1 MAKPRYRTQK
11 VERSAAEKPLEAKS
25 DFIGGKD
32 ATVVVPDNGAI
43 SINTVQQDYYP
54 WDAGAHIIAEEIEQ
68 FQINTE
74 LDYLETEADK
84 THRGTTGTIISQTD
98 SAEIGQ
104 DFVILP
110 QRYVLDKVQYLE
122 AIDTSITE
130 LIPSVVYGPSGP
142 PILRENPNSGETTG
156 IIIFPSHGTVDG
168 KITDDYSIFDDPALV
183 TTVYQFQ
190 GNHSRVLV
198 ADAYSYLAEDDVE
211 IEDDLTYEW
220 IFNSDNPAKHGLETR
235 TRITNRVIS
244 RTKKL
249 ALINGTIFET
259 GFYFCRIK
267 NSKGQTETPQ
277 IYILCTGGL
286 IIERDE
292 IRSPK
297 TSEGGDEF
305 LGFGAPT
312 GEILIDQQHDT
323 QYKKT
328 DGWFDFDVET
338 NEWSR
343 TAWDGL
349 QEEWYVRDNY
359 RGFNPWRVPK
369 YGPEPKQNS
378 VSDERVASPTKTSV
392 VSRVPET
399 PTLARKQQT
408 TVQPQQQVVTNTLPS
423 GKKGKT
429 NRLQQ
434 Q

>member
-1 MAKPRYRTQK
+1 MAKPRYRSQK
-11 VERSAAEKPLEAKS
+11 VVKSVESKPLAPRS
-25 DFIGGKD
+25 DVNAGKD
-32 ATVVVPDNGAI
+32 ATILSPDNGAV
-43 SINTVQQDYYP
+43 SIATIQEDYYP

-84 THRGTTGTIISQTD
+84 THRGTTGTIISQND

-110 QRYVLDKVQYLE
+110 QRYVLDKSQYLE
-122 AIDTSITE
+122 SIDTSITE
-130 LIPSVVYGPSGP
+130 LIPSVTYGPEGP

-168 KITDDYSIFDDPALV
+168 KITDNYSIFDDPALA
-183 TTVYQFQ
+183 TTVYQFP

-198 ADAYSYLAEDDVE
+198 ADAYNYLAEDDIE
-211 IEDDLTYEW
+211 IEDGLTYEW

-235 TRITNRVIS
+235 TRITNKVVS

-249 ALINGTIFET
+249 SLVNGTIFET

-267 NSKGQTETPQ
+267 NSKGQIETPQ
-277 IYILCTGGL
+277 VYILCTGGL

-297 TSEGGDEF
+297 TENGGDEF

-312 GEILIDQQHDT
+312 GEILEDQQHN
-323 QYKKT
+323 QSYKKT
-328 DGWFDFDVET
+328 DGWFDFDTEN
-338 NEWSR
+338 NEWVR
-343 TAWDGL
+343 TQWDSL
-349 QEEWYVRDNY
+349 QEEWYVRDDY

-369 YGPEPKQNS
+369 YGPEPKHNGDPMIR
-378 VSDERVASPTKTSV
+378 VSSPTKTSV
-392 VSRVPET
+392 VSRTPET
-399 PTLARKQQT
+399 PQLARKSET

-434 Q
+434 N